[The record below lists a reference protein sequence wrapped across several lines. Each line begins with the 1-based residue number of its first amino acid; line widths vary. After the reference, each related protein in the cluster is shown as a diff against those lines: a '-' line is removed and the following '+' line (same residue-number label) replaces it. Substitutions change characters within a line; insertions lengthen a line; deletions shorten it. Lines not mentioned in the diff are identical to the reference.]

1 MSSRFLRRA
10 LTASLAL
17 LLPLSAHAA
26 FGDGLKTLA
35 GGLGT
40 TLGTLG
46 GGLQLTFQHLS
57 QKYLEPTDGTSSF
70 EEDFVYQGV
79 TREVLYIM
87 PNVQTAPL
95 APAVV
100 LLHYHYGTPEVM
112 ANLVEAGR
120 LAAEH
125 GAWVIIP
132 KADGEWQE
140 DPSKTSGTD
149 DVGFL
154 SALIAHAI
162 AVRPLDAKRIYMAG
176 MSNGGF
182 MAERFACER
191 SDLVAGTA
199 IVAATL
205 RKSENAVCAPLRV
218 VPMTIMLGSRDSRIN
233 LEANLNL
240 GLLTGQ
246 GTFDRFVALNG
257 CNPAQTISS
266 QLPDI
271 ANDGTV
277 TTLEEAGGCASGGAV
292 RYYAIENGGH
302 TWPQGNYTGVSLL
315 GKVAQDFNATDAIWD
330 FFEPLHLP

>member
-1 MSSRFLRRA
+1 MSFRFLRRA
-10 LTASLAL
+10 LIASLAA
-17 LLPLSAHAA
+17 LPLCAHAA
-26 FGDGLKTLA
+26 FGDGLKTLV

-40 TLGTLG
+40 TLTTLG
-46 GGLQLTFQHLS
+46 GGLQETLARLNHS
-57 QKYLEPTDGTSSF
+57 YLEPTEGTSSF

-100 LLHYHYGTPEVM
+100 LLHYHYGTPQVM

-125 GAWVIIP
+125 GAWLIIP

-140 DPSKTSGTD
+140 DPGKTTGAD

-154 SALIAHAI
+154 SALIAHAV
-162 AVRPLDAKRIYMAG
+162 ALRPLDAKRIYMAG

-182 MAERFACER
+182 MAGRFACER
-191 SDLVAGTA
+191 ADLIAGTA

-205 RKSENAVCAPLRV
+205 RKSQSSACTPSRV
-218 VPMTIMLGSRDSRIN
+218 VPMTIVLGSSDSRIN
-233 LEANLNL
+233 LEANLGL
-240 GLLTGQ
+240 GILTGQ
-246 GTFDRFVALNG
+246 ATFDRFAALNG
-257 CNPAQTISS
+257 CNPAQTIES

-277 TTLEEAGGCASGGAV
+277 TTLREAGGCAPGGAV
-292 RYYAIENGGH
+292 RYYAIQNGGH
-302 TWPQGNYTGVSLL
+302 TWPQGNYTGLSLL